1 VFGLRPSDV
10 TAFGDRPPCLVDEVP
25 AEATVANK
33 PRIFLSHSSK
43 DATLT
48 DQVAAALATPTPTHP
63 GYEVLVDKTCLAA
76 GEEWPIQLHVMMA
89 YAHAGL
95 ILFTPAALQ
104 RPHWILKEAYILTWR
119 RSLDPTFP
127 VFYALLDGVTP
138 DQIDAVGFEPAHL
151 RLIQGLSSTKAEDIA
166 EDVRKDGPQAPG
178 PATPLEQLT
187 TKLAHALNSI
197 GTNLGTISGNLG
209 IPQLPFQLDPTK
221 KEAAQIAARLIQ
233 GSFGSYSNVGNVID
247 DLRGYSV
254 PKEALT
260 NVLKW
265 MAPHWLT
272 PEISGRF
279 AAVVHELW
287 DEKKGG
293 WAAVSGKHLV
303 DYTGQMLVDRVRPF
317 MFGTK
322 VAQIELGSDRN
333 DADYYTEQICS
344 WYRGQYRTSEYPRT
358 NTDII
363 QRLRDQR
370 PWLFVPIAPVDA
382 ETINALRRRF
392 PHVVFLILTNPVGTS
407 EGDVIAL
414 TPDIDTRREHDE
426 LQQYRYAMDVVKQA

>member
-1 VFGLRPSDV
+1 MRSQWCIRVS
-10 TAFGDRPPCLVDEVP
+10 
-25 AEATVANK
+25 AEATLATK

-48 DQVAAALATPTPTHP
+48 DQVAAALGTATPTHP
-63 GYEVLVDKTCLAA
+63 GYEVLVDKACLAA

-95 ILFTPAALQ
+95 LLFTPAALQ

-119 RSLDPTFP
+119 RSLDDTFK
-127 VFYALLDGVTP
+127 VFYALLDGVTL

-151 RLIQGLSSTKAEDIA
+151 RLIQSLSSTKADDIA
-166 EDVRKDGPQAPG
+166 DEVRTLGPQAPG
-178 PATPLEQLT
+178 PATPLEELT
-187 TKLAHALNSI
+187 IKLGHALTSV
-197 GTNLGTISGNLG
+197 GANLGMISGKLG
-209 IPQLPFQLDPTK
+209 VPPLPFQLDPTR

-233 GSFGSYSNVGNVID
+233 GQFGNYGNLGNVID
-247 DLRGYSV
+247 DLMTYSV
-254 PKEALT
+254 PKEALS

-279 AAVVHELW
+279 AAVVQQLW
-287 DEKKGG
+287 NQKNGG

-303 DYTGQMLVDRVRPF
+303 EYTGLMLVDRVRPF

-333 DADYYTEQICS
+333 DADYYTDQICS
-344 WYRGQYRTSEYPRT
+344 WYRSQYQTSEYPRT
-358 NTDII
+358 NPDII
-363 QRLRDQR
+363 QRLRDER

-382 ETINALRRRF
+382 ATLTALRDRF
-392 PHVVFLILTNPVGTS
+392 PKVVFLILTNPVGTS

-414 TPDIDTRREHDE
+414 MPDIDLAREHDE
-426 LQQYRYAMDVVKQA
+426 LQQYRYATKVVRQR